1 MASMIINELKEIIRE
16 QTQKGLSGAYIR
28 NALKEYL
35 QVYVLNFL
43 YTTNQYKQSL
53 IFTGG
58 TCLRHCFNLNRL
70 SEDIDFD
77 QLTAIDIKQLANGLA
92 DYFSKKYFYSD
103 LKISI
108 KQKGRQ
114 LLLKF
119 PVLRVLKLVTQSE
132 SDLLYVKLDISLS
145 DSKKIQTKTTLKN
158 IYGFNYVMRHYS
170 LSDLMSGKIAAVLT
184 RQRFWGESNQTT
196 IKGRDYFD
204 LLWFLDKQIIPNLP
218 RINDLIKETLSSKE
232 LVHRLNEKVDLA
244 TSKLKLDFKRDLL
257 PFVALSETSISDY
270 LESYQDNYLE
280 KVQYLLNTSQ

>member
-43 YTTNQYKQSL
+43 YTTDQYKQAL

-77 QLTAIDIKQLANGLA
+77 QLAAIDVKQLANSLS
-92 DYFSKKYFYSD
+92 DYFSKKYLYSD

-119 PVLRVLKLVTQSE
+119 PVLQALKLVSQSE
-132 SDLLYVKLDISLS
+132 SDWLYVKLDISLS
-145 DSKKIQTKTTLKN
+145 DSKKFQTKTTLKN
-158 IYGFNYVMRHYS
+158 IYGFNYVMKHYS
-170 LSDLMSGKIAAVLT
+170 LADLMSGKIAAVLT

-204 LLWFLDKQIIPNLP
+204 LLWFLDKQIIPNLS

-232 LVHRLNEKVDLA
+232 LVERLNEKVDLA
-244 TSKLKLDFKRDLL
+244 TSKFKLDFKRDLL
-257 PFVALSETSISDY
+257 PFVTLSETSISDY

-280 KVQYLLNTSQ
+280 KVQYLLNTSR